1 MLNSHVCR
9 VTMTT
14 RMPIHQCFRFFTK
27 SSSLS
32 GGPGLKL
39 ICYSNCLFYIYLY
52 ITVYTYQMNI
62 YVYIYC
68 CPVYKL

>member
-14 RMPIHQCFRFFTK
+14 RVPIHQRFHFFMK

-39 ICYSNCLFYIYLY
+39 ICYSNCVYYYIYILYIY
-52 ITVYTYQMNI
+52 ITVYTYQTNTYM
-62 YVYIYC
+62 YIS
-68 CPVYKL
+68 